1 MFVDQNGQPVSGD
14 IFTQPPADNDPA
26 QPAPDFRETTGAAFR
41 QENIL
46 GSYFSSPTTGVEPG
60 VVEEGYNPWADIEG
74 TPYEPYWDRFTDVHN
89 SRYATALKSRIDQE
103 IEDRRTL
110 GAAGWKGLVA
120 GMGAGLLDLPTLI
133 PGGVVV
139 QGGKGTITVSK
150 LALQTAAAGALDG
163 TISEIGLQQ
172 SQETRGYTESLI
184 NIGASTILSG
194 LLGAGAG
201 KFLQAGE
208 FKRLEGQLGNDLT
221 DRTHADAG
229 AMEEAYD
236 AMIEGQRAGVG
247 AEAAQAFSKE
257 DLEIRGKAANALG
270 SVAPFNPMIGLTRS
284 ESAAA
289 RSVAANLPEMGF
301 ALKMTGRG
309 ASQPQ
314 AVETYVKQWTLGA
327 VGSALDETNRI
338 FTAYRKAGGKLGRA
352 EFHARAGDAMRNLDE
367 DTLGDDFVSKA
378 AQVWRRR
385 VFDPL
390 KKEAIDGGL
399 LPEDIDVSTAD
410 SYFTRIWNKNKIIA
424 QQDKFASTLNRY
436 FKRIVDDLVAKGE
449 SEALD
454 GFDFKSSSDV
464 DAYVREATE
473 AVIAKLTGRDTS
485 ESPMHIVPLTRG
497 PLKERTLNIPDAEVL
512 EFLEN
517 DIELVGRQYA
527 RIMGSDVELQ
537 RKFGRAD
544 MRDQIQAVARDY
556 EELRNKALANKDLS
570 ETDRAKLL
578 QKLDADERKDVDRI
592 EGLRDRLRGTYLLD
606 ANTSTPARVFQGAMT
621 FNYLRTMGGVTLSSL
636 SDVGRH
642 AMMHGF
648 GAVMRDGIAPL
659 VSNLK
664 GVRLSRA
671 DAKLG
676 GTIAETLHNTRMATM
691 AELTDPYAYGH
702 PVERW
707 LNNAATGFS
716 KVTGMP
722 YWNEFQK
729 TFAAQ
734 LSQARILR
742 ASKQAVNKGFDS
754 LPKREQRFLSQI
766 GLGRGDLETV
776 GDFYIKEGI
785 EEGGLPIARLDRW
798 GDTGRGY
805 EARRLYMA
813 AVNKSVDTTIVT
825 KGIGDTP
832 LALDHPV
839 GRAILQFKSFA
850 LASHQRV
857 LMRAA
862 QDVADAP
869 VSVLAGMTNMIAVG
883 SFLYWLKS
891 KESGRDI
898 SDNPGKFLA
907 EGIDRS
913 GLAAVFMEFNNI
925 AERIGAPGLYSVSQ
939 AAFPE
944 RDQGAPASRY
954 AIRSTIGSL
963 LGPTFGLASDVT
975 QLMGVAGTN
984 ASAAVGLREDGQPI
998 TEGDI
1003 NAARRLLPG
1012 STLPIIRS
1020 LLEYLAL
1027 PALKENLVQ

>member
-1 MFVDQNGQPVSGD
+1 MFVDQNGKAIEGD
-14 IFTQPPADNDPA
+14 IFTQPPAENDPA

-46 GSYFSSPTTGVEPG
+46 GSYFSSPTTGVESG
-60 VVEEGYNPWADIEG
+60 VVEEGYNPWADIAG
-74 TPYEPYWDRFTDVHN
+74 TKYEEYWDRFTDVHN
-89 SRYATALKSRIDQE
+89 SRFATSLKSQIDQE
-103 IEDRRTL
+103 QEDRRTMA
-110 GAAGWKGLVA
+110 AAGWQGFVA
-120 GMGAGLLDLPTLI
+120 GMGAGILDLPTLI

-139 QGGKGTITVSK
+139 QGGKGSVTVSK

-163 TISEIGLQQ
+163 TLSEIGLQQ

-208 FKRLEGQLGNDLT
+208 FKRLEGQLGDDMT
-221 DRTHADAG
+221 DRTHVDAE
-229 AMEEAYD
+229 AMEGAYD
-236 AMIEGQRAGVG
+236 ATMEGQRAGVG

-257 DLEIRGKAANALG
+257 DLEILGKAADALG

-327 VGSALDETNRI
+327 VGSALDETNSL
-338 FTAYRKAGGKLGRA
+338 FKAYRKAGGKLSRE
-352 EFHARAGDAMRNLDE
+352 EFHTRAGNAMRNLDE
-367 DTLGDDFVSKA
+367 DALGDEFVNKA
-378 AQVWRRR
+378 AGIWRKR

-399 LPEDIDVSTAD
+399 LPEDVDVSTAA

-424 QQDKFASTLNRY
+424 QQDKFSAILTRY
-436 FKRIVDDLVAKGE
+436 FRRTVDDIVARGDP
-449 SEALD
+449 EALD
-454 GFDFKSSSDV
+454 GFDFSSKSDV
-464 DAYVREATE
+464 DAYVKE
-473 AVIAKLTGRDTS
+473 AVDATVAKLAGREPAD
-485 ESPMHIVPLTRG
+485 SPLNIVPLTRG

-512 EFLEN
+512 DFLEN

-527 RIMGSDVELQ
+527 RIMGADVELQ

-544 MRDQIQAVARDY
+544 MKDQINDVARDY
-556 EELRNKALANKDLS
+556 EEMRQAAIGNKKLTGP
-570 ETDRAKLL
+570 EREKLL
-578 QKLDADERKDVDRI
+578 MKLNADEKKDVARI
-592 EGLRDRLRGTYLLD
+592 EGMRDRLRGTHLLD

-621 FNYLRTMGGVTLSSL
+621 FNYLRTMGGVTLSSMA
-636 SDVGRH
+636 DVGRH

-648 GAVMRDGIAPL
+648 GPVMRDGVAPL
-659 VSNLK
+659 LTNIK
-664 GVRLSRA
+664 GVKLSRA

-742 ASKQAVNKGFDS
+742 ASKQAVEKGFDS

-785 EEGGLPIARLDRW
+785 EEGGLPIAQLERW
-798 GDTGRGY
+798 GDEGRGY
-805 EARRLYMA
+805 EAKRLYMA

-832 LALDHPV
+832 LALDHPL
-839 GRAILQFKSFA
+839 GRAIFQFKSFA

-869 VSVLAGMTNMIAVG
+869 VSVLAGMSNMIAVG

-891 KESGRDI
+891 KESGRDV

-925 AERIGAPGLYSVSQ
+925 AERIGAPGLYSVAQ

-975 QLMGVAGTN
+975 QLMGAGGTN
-984 ASAAVGLREDGQPI
+984 LSAAVGLREDGQPV